1 MTKGTH
7 MANNIKVLGMPPELG
22 RWLLVIVG
30 MIIHLC
36 LGAVHAYGVIRV
48 PLLAHFKSI
57 GLSPNTM
64 DMTWPYIIFLM
75 SFALTMPLASPY
87 IQKIGP
93 RKVAMIGGVLVGLGW
108 FAASYA
114 TSPMTLAM
122 LYGVIGGI
130 GVGIAYGVPITVSAA
145 WFPDKRGLA
154 VGLTVLGFGFSSA
167 LILQINKFLA
177 ACGMEIM
184 DVLKLFGV
192 AFLIITVALSML
204 MTFPPTGW
212 RPAGWNPP
220 ARNAGPSIKHDFML
234 NEMIKTNTF
243 YGLWLCYVIGT
254 LAGLTAIAIAG
265 PVGHDMLVGAGIVDA
280 ATRTNIITNLIV
292 PFAIFNG
299 GARPIFG
306 DLTDKLGPR
315 NMAIITYVFT
325 IVACLLIYTNYTS
338 QMAYT
343 IGFTIL
349 WGCLGGWLA
358 IAPTATASYFGTK
371 DYARNYGLV
380 FTAYG
385 IGSLIGGV
393 VSAQIKDIMGAFQ
406 PFFLVVATLALIGI
420 IVAFMLLKPSALP
433 TSHS

>member
-1 MTKGTH
+1 
-7 MANNIKVLGMPPELG
+7 MASNIKLFGMPPESG

-48 PLLAHFKSI
+48 PLLAYFKSI

-64 DMTWPYIIFLM
+64 DMTWPYITLYLV
-75 SFALTMPLASPY
+75 FALAMPLAGPY

-93 RKVAMIGGVLVGLGW
+93 RKVTMIGGVLVGLGW
-108 FAASYA
+108 LAASYA
-114 TSPMTLAM
+114 TSPVTLTV

-130 GVGIAYGVPITVSAA
+130 GVGIAYGVPIVVSAA
-145 WFPDKRGLA
+145 WFPDKCGLA

-167 LILQINKFLA
+167 LITQINKFLA
-177 ACGMEIM
+177 AGGMEIM
-184 DVLKLFGV
+184 DILRLFGA
-192 AFLIITVALSML
+192 AFFIIIVALSML
-204 MTFPPTGW
+204 MTVPPAGW
-212 RPAGWNPP
+212 RPAGWKPP
-220 ARNAGPSIKHDFML
+220 APKAGSAIKRDFMPG
-234 NEMIKTNTF
+234 EMIKTTTF
-243 YGLWLCYVIGT
+243 YGLWLCYAIGT
-254 LAGLTAIAIAG
+254 LAGLTAIGIAG
-265 PVGHDMLVGAGIVDA
+265 PVGNDMLLGAGITDA
-280 ATRTNIITNLIV
+280 AARTALISNLII

-299 GARPIFG
+299 GGRPIFG

-315 NMAIITYVFT
+315 NIAIITYVF
-325 IVACLLIYTNYTS
+325 IIAACLLIYTNYAS

-349 WGCLGGWLA
+349 WGCFGGWLT
-358 IAPTATASYFGTK
+358 IAPTATASFFGIK

-385 IGSLIGGV
+385 IGAVIGGV
-393 VSAQIKDIMGAFQ
+393 VSSQIKDIMGAFQ

-420 IVAFMLLKPSALP
+420 IVAFKLLKPSALP
-433 TSHS
+433 TATSSCQFYK